1 MIDPAP
7 FGDPEAIRALA
18 QEIAARADIVGDTP
32 TGFATALDAAVFE
45 GGAATRLRAAA
56 VDTRRRAVDL
66 SAEIRDIAAALFADA
81 ATVETE
87 NADAVASASAAAAAG
102 GGGQPPPA
110 DGTASL

>member
-7 FGDPEAIRALA
+7 FGDPEAMRALA
-18 QEIAARADIVGDTP
+18 LEIAARADIVGDMP

-45 GGAATRLRAAA
+45 GGAAARLRVGA

-66 SAEIRDIAAALFADA
+66 AAEIRDIAATLLADA
-81 ATVETE
+81 TTVETE
-87 NADAVASASAAAAAG
+87 NAAAVASATAAAEQQ
-102 GGGQPPPA
+102 QPPPP